1 MLWLYDNGFHFSCFQ
16 TGINVGT
23 SQGFNFD
30 NNPAFSKTNDGFTV
44 NNGFSANPTFNN
56 DGFNNPAFPK
66 TNNGFTVNNGFSA
79 NPTFNNDGFNN
90 PAFPK
95 TDKGFT
101 VNNRFSANPTFN
113 NDGFNNPAFNSAGFS
128 SNSAFPSQNN
138 PLVNPETNSKN
149 NAFPNNNNI
158 FGNNNNALGST
169 NSLTGRPSLA
179 NRLGINSYQLGGFQT
194 GEVVGS
200 LGYQNGAIVI
210 AAEVRGGNPP
220 PAVFVWRIQLPNG
233 TFVDVPAGEG
243 GSTAPVSIAYM
254 FGQLTRKIFIL
265 KL

>member
-1 MLWLYDNGFHFSCFQ
+1 MLWFYDYGFHFSCFQ

-90 PAFPK
+90 PAF
-95 TDKGFT
+95 
-101 VNNRFSANPTFN
+101 
-113 NDGFNNPAFNSAGFS
+113 NSAGS
-128 SNSAFPSQNN
+128 NINSAFPSQNN
-138 PLVNPETNSKN
+138 PLVNPVTNNVLGDSKNNALVNPVTNNILGDSKN

-194 GEVVGS
+194 GEIVGS
-200 LGYQNGAIVI
+200 LGNQNGAIVI

>member
-90 PAFPK
+90 PAF
-95 TDKGFT
+95 
-101 VNNRFSANPTFN
+101 
-113 NDGFNNPAFNSAGFS
+113 NSAGS
-128 SNSAFPSQNN
+128 KINSALPSQNN
-138 PLVNPETNSKN
+138 PLVNPVTNNVLGDSKN
-149 NAFPNNNNI
+149 NAFPNNNI
-158 FGNNNNALGST
+158 FGNNNNAFGST

-194 GEVVGS
+194 GEIVGS
-200 LGYQNGAIVI
+200 LGNQNGAIVI

-254 FGQLTRKIFIL
+254 FGQLERKIFIL

>member
-66 TNNGFTVNNGFSA
+66 TNNGFAVNNGFSA

-90 PAFPK
+90 Q
-95 TDKGFT
+95 
-101 VNNRFSANPTFN
+101 
-113 NDGFNNPAFNSAGFS
+113 AFNSAGTNI
-128 SNSAFPSQNN
+128 NSAFPSQNIALVNPVTNSVLGDSKNN
-138 PLVNPETNSKN
+138 PLVNPVTNNILDDSKN

-179 NRLGINSYQLGGFQT
+179 NRFGINSLQLGGFQT

-200 LGYQNGAIVI
+200 LRYQNGAIVI

-254 FGQLTRKIFIL
+254 LGQLTRKIFIL